1 MDGMTRI
8 MQRIQDIEKRFG
20 LMRHNQESVPNAGD
34 PQKVQNFDDS
44 VKQAMK
50 SDKMQP
56 VQTDQT
62 AIRQGV
68 NAAEGVMNTLSN
80 GMNNE
85 MLPGN
90 MLNGNQSGLSGLMKL
105 LPNITRH
112 LQGENVDKG
121 SGKNSTIPGREAASR
136 YNSNYI
142 PVE

>member
-20 LMRHNQESVPNAGD
+20 LMRHNQESVANAGD
-34 PQKVQNFDDS
+34 PQKVSNFDEN

-50 SDKMQP
+50 SNEMQP
-56 VQTDQT
+56 VQPGQPNM
-62 AIRQGV
+62 RQGV
-68 NAAEGVMNTLSN
+68 TAAEGVMNTLSN
-80 GMNNE
+80 GMNNG

-105 LPNITRH
+105 LPDITRH
-112 LQGENVDKG
+112 LQGENEDKG
-121 SGKNSTIPGREAASR
+121 SGKNSTIPGSEAASR

>member
-8 MQRIQDIEKRFG
+8 MQRIQVIEKRFG
-20 LMRHNQESVPNAGD
+20 LMRHNQESVSNEGD

-50 SDKMQP
+50 SDQMQP
-56 VQTDQT
+56 VQPEQPTIQ
-62 AIRQGV
+62 QGV
-68 NAAEGVMNTLSN
+68 TAAEGVMNTLSN
-80 GMNNE
+80 GMNNG

-112 LQGENVDKG
+112 LQGENVDRE
-121 SGKNSTIPGREAASR
+121 SGKNSTIPGSEAASR